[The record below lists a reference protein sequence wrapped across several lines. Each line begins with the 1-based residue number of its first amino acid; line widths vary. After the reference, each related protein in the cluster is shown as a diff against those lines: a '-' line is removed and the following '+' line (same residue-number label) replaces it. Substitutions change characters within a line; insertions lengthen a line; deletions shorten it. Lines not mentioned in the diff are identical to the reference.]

1 MRTVW
6 TYEGKYKA
14 DPQAAYAEI
23 QTLETITPQ
32 NVVNLARNT
41 DSVIHNDFE
50 WNDEIA
56 GEKYRVIQAGNMIR
70 SFVLIRDEEPTQP
83 EENNEIVFSGEEPHP
98 VVKLRAL
105 HSTSKTHEYAPCELF
120 IENKDEYQILLG
132 KAIAELEA
140 FKRRYAMIAELEDV
154 FNAINNL

>member
-6 TYEGKYKA
+6 TYDGKYKA
-14 DPQAAYAEI
+14 DPEAAYAEI
-23 QTLETITPQ
+23 QALETITPQ
-32 NVVNLARNT
+32 NVVNLARSPE
-41 DSVIHNDFE
+41 SVIHNDFE

-70 SFVLIRDEEPTQP
+70 SFVLIRDEEPTQGK
-83 EENNEIVFSGEEPHP
+83 ESKGVVYSVEEPHP
-98 VVKLRAL
+98 VGKLRAL
-105 HSTSKTHEYAPCELF
+105 HSTSKPHEYASCELF